1 MPSAKP
7 ARPTSSPSVPLLFP
21 HPEVETRSHRWLD
34 QLTSGAIASIRGIAQ
49 AEGIDGGGV
58 SRFLPLAFLAPGIV
72 EALMNGRQG
81 VELTAEKMRQILP
94 IPCSWREQR
103 HQLNL

>member
-1 MPSAKP
+1 MK
-7 ARPTSSPSVPLLFP
+7 RIGELIMQ
-21 HPEVETRSHRWLD
+21 VE
-34 QLTSGAIASIRGIAQ
+34 
-49 AEGIDGGGV
+49 
-58 SRFLPLAFLAPGIV
+58 LAPEIV

>member
-1 MPSAKP
+1 MSKFAWSCAPKVP
-7 ARPTSSPSVPLLFP
+7 KRRMTSWSPWPRAP
-21 HPEVETRSHRWLD
+21 HRWLD

-49 AEGIDGGGV
+49 AEGIDGGDV

>member
-1 MPSAKP
+1 
-7 ARPTSSPSVPLLFP
+7 
-21 HPEVETRSHRWLD
+21 
-34 QLTSGAIASIRGIAQ
+34 
-49 AEGIDGGGV
+49 
-58 SRFLPLAFLAPGIV
+58 
-72 EALMNGRQG
+72 MNGRQG